1 MASSEHFFSNFNES
15 DYESYKVEYVG
26 EKIECKRC
34 FCFVS
39 KGTCAINESITK
51 NINPVAYIN
60 ALKYIIKNPN
70 EEEPNLKYLSTTRN
84 KIYIINENCYISF
97 YSKDGC
103 THEIVNKFFEM
114 IDAQE
119 IILLGSSGVNKIKDY
134 NDKLPAIIEYS
145 SGSNENTFKY
155 PNKLIGI
162 QAGIITYCDIK
173 CIKYTYYHL
182 IDKTKEFSAESFNLI
197 LDLLR
202 TYINLSENEAENSFR
217 IYSNSKISI

>member
-103 THEIVNKFFEM
+103 THEIVNKFLF
-114 IDAQE
+114 I
-119 IILLGSSGVNKIKDY
+119 GS
-134 NDKLPAIIEYS
+134 
-145 SGSNENTFKY
+145 F
-155 PNKLIGI
+155 
-162 QAGIITYCDIK
+162 
-173 CIKYTYYHL
+173 
-182 IDKTKEFSAESFNLI
+182 
-197 LDLLR
+197 
-202 TYINLSENEAENSFR
+202 
-217 IYSNSKISI
+217 